1 MSAVPNPVDPPLPP
15 RDSGPERERGP
26 QEVPGMSAAAERAR
40 AELHEEIER
49 VRRGVE
55 EMLADQSE
63 PVDAELRR
71 ELDTI
76 QEDVRRYVKS
86 RVRKSEKK
94 TMRAV
99 RRVDERS
106 DRIEERLD
114 RIEAERREAEW
125 RIHTDTE
132 RMLDGLLDEVRGIAD
147 RLEGRGSS

>member
-15 RDSGPERERGP
+15 RGANPGP
-26 QEVPGMSAAAERAR
+26 QEVPGISAAAERAR

-55 EMLADQSE
+55 TMLAEQPE
-63 PVDAELRR
+63 PVDADLRR

-76 QEDVRRYVKS
+76 QEDVRRYVKA

-94 TMRAV
+94 TLRAV

-106 DRIEERLD
+106 NR
-114 RIEAERREAEW
+114 
-125 RIHTDTE
+125 
-132 RMLDGLLDEVRGIAD
+132 
-147 RLEGRGSS
+147 

>member
-1 MSAVPNPVDPPLPP
+1 MNAAPDPVDPPLPP
-15 RDSGPERERGP
+15 DRQSSE
-26 QEVPGMSAAAERAR
+26 EVPAISAAADRAR

-55 EMLADQSE
+55 AMLEEQST
-63 PVDAELRR
+63 PVDADLRR

-76 QEDVRRYVKS
+76 QEDIRRYVKA

-94 TMRAV
+94 TSRAIN
-99 RRVDERS
+99 RVDERT
-106 DRIEERLD
+106 DQIEVRLD
-114 RIEAERREAEW
+114 RLEAERREAEW

-147 RLEGRGSS
+147 KLEGRGGTG

>member
-15 RDSGPERERGP
+15 RRAGPGP
-26 QEVPGMSAAAERAR
+26 QEVPAISAAAERAR

-55 EMLADQSE
+55 AMLAEQPE
-63 PVDAELRR
+63 PVDADLRR

-76 QEDVRRYVKS
+76 QEDVRRYVKA

-94 TMRAV
+94 TLRAV

-114 RIEAERREAEW
+114 LLEAERREAEY
-125 RIHTDTE
+125 RIHSNTE
-132 RMLDGLLDEVRGIAD
+132 LLLDGLLDEIRAIAD
-147 RLEGRGSS
+147 KLEGRSNS

>member
-15 RDSGPERERGP
+15 RGAGPGP
-26 QEVPGMSAAAERAR
+26 QEVPAISAAAERAR

-55 EMLADQSE
+55 AMLAEHPE
-63 PVDAELRR
+63 PVDADLRR

-76 QEDVRRYVKS
+76 QEDVRRYVKA

-94 TMRAV
+94 TLRAV

-106 DRIEERLD
+106 DRIEERLALL
-114 RIEAERREAEW
+114 EAERREAEY
-125 RIHTDTE
+125 RIHSNTE
-132 RMLDGLLDEVRGIAD
+132 RMLDGLLDEIRAIAD
-147 RLEGRGSS
+147 KLEGRGGSS